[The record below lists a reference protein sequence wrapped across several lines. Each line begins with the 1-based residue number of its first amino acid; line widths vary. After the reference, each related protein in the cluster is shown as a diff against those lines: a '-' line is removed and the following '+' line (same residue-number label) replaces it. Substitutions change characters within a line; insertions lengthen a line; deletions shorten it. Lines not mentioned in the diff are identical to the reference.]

1 MTLFLDAGGHG
12 HSARRDL
19 DPPPTYHQLPD
30 AIDSHWRGV
39 LLACADGVAD
49 RPQPNDAARD
59 ALTALRAS
67 YYAAPETWSLEFAL
81 RESVQA
87 AHQALRHA
95 GERGRAAAISALV
108 LHRRRWLLAHAGNA
122 RVWLYRQQQLRQLTR
137 DHLTPRPVGPARV
150 DCACGLTERFEP
162 QIETGEL
169 HEGDIFLITTVALH
183 DAVDG
188 AHLLSVLHTDGTA
201 QQLAEALTKVARDK
215 GAGGG
220 FSACVARIDKLPP
233 ASALDDDDGRT
244 LPIMPLPD
252 VGAVVDEFVIAK
264 RLHRSQY
271 YTLYRAQDR
280 TTGEVVV
287 LKLPQPGSR
296 DPVEVARRFL
306 REEWIIRRLQSPQ
319 LVALKPLSPGRRSAL
334 YSVMEMQTGENLAA
348 RIKRKRGLP
357 LAEAQT
363 IGVQLL
369 EVLSLLHQQG
379 IVHRDI
385 RPSNLLYDKRSGQLK
400 VLGLG
405 GSSIEALHEP
415 SAALAPTALS
425 YAAPE
430 LLRGEPANER
440 SDVYAVG
447 VTLYR
452 LISARFPYGKI
463 AGAGDWP
470 RHEYAPLARYNAEVS
485 PQFDAVVQRACAP
498 VAAERFAS
506 TKQFASA
513 LAAAPLTAQAMT
525 ETTAAAT
532 STPAVRTIHR
542 DDARLGPAWHWAMLL
557 ALVLGLISYLV
568 VVVRVGAD

>member
-30 AIDSHWRGV
+30 PIDGHWRGV
-39 LLACADGVAD
+39 LLACADGIAD
-49 RPQPNDAARD
+49 RPQPHVAAVD
-59 ALTALRAS
+59 ALAALRAS
-67 YYAAPETWSLEFAL
+67 YYAAPETWGLPVALAESL
-81 RESVQA
+81 QA

-95 GERGRAAAISALV
+95 GERGRAAALSAIV

-122 RVWLYRQQQLRQLTR
+122 RIWLYRQQQLRQLTR
-137 DHLTPRPVGPARV
+137 DHLTPRPVGPAHV

-162 QIETGEL
+162 QLETGEL
-169 HEGDIFLITTVALH
+169 HEGDIFLITTAALH

-188 AHLLSVLHTDGTA
+188 AHLLSVLQSDGTA
-201 QQLAEALTKVARDK
+201 QQLAEALTKVAREK
-215 GAGGG
+215 GAAGG

-233 ASALDDDDGRT
+233 ASALDDDDGRA

-252 VGAVVDEFVIAK
+252 VGAVVDEFTIEK
-264 RLHRSQY
+264 RLHRSRY

-280 TTGEVVV
+280 TTGEAVV
-287 LKLPQPGSR
+287 LKWPQPGSR
-296 DPVEVARRFL
+296 DPVDIARRFL

-319 LVALKPLSPGRRSAL
+319 LVAPKPLAPGRRSAL
-334 YSVMEMQTGENLAA
+334 YSVMAMQTGENLAA

-369 EVLSLLHQQG
+369 EVLSLLHHQG

-385 RPSNLLYDKRSGQLK
+385 RPSNLLYDKRAGQLK

-405 GSSIEALHEP
+405 GSSIEALHEEP
-415 SAALAPTALS
+415 AALAPTALS

-430 LLRGEPANER
+430 LLRGEPADER
-440 SDVYAVG
+440 SDVYAAG

-463 AGAGDWP
+463 ARASDWP
-470 RHEYAPLARYNAEVS
+470 RHEYAPLARYNAQIS
-485 PQFDAVVQRACAP
+485 PQLDAVVQRACAP

-506 TKQFASA
+506 AKQFATA
-513 LAAAPLTAQAMT
+513 LAATPLTAEAT
-525 ETTAAAT
+525 AAETAAAT
-532 STPAVRTIHR
+532 APAVPTFQRDHARTE
-542 DDARLGPAWHWAMLL
+542 PAWHWAMVL
-557 ALVLGLISYLV
+557 ALLLGLVSYLV
-568 VVVRVGAD
+568 IVVRVGAD